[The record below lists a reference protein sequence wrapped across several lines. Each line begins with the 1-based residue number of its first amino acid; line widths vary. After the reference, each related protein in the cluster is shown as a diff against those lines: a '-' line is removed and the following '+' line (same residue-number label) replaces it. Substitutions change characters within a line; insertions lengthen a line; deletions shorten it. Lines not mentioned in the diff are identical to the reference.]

1 MTSILKSCE
10 NAPWLL
16 ASVVF
21 VTFGVS
27 DKEGM
32 LVSFSSIFVAF
43 EAAPATTGTMSIN
56 EVHA

>member
-1 MTSILKSCE
+1 M
-10 NAPWLL
+10 
-16 ASVVF
+16 F

-32 LVSFSSIFVAF
+32 LVSFSSIVVAF